1 MILARPRARS
11 MTKIDSKNSLYAHRY
26 FTEQLVDVFK
36 KLPWESD
43 LNHEFSSLLI
53 RRLKNKSGFL
63 TQSTTSWDLLQN
75 ENHEVTTMSRPSC
88 RRASAGNKPNAQ
100 AEQRKPETERWP
112 QDPLERHEAG
122 LSGNQIRA
130 SCTELASRKI
140 KALSRA
146 RPDELGCLGEASTDS
161 ERKTDLGAPA
171 HVKGECGL

>member
-1 MILARPRARS
+1 MLTGISPNNWWTYS
-11 MTKIDSKNSLYAHRY
+11 
-26 FTEQLVDVFK
+26 K

-43 LNHEFSSLLI
+43 FNHEFSSLLI
-53 RRLKNKSGFL
+53 RRFKNKSRFL

-161 ERKTDLGAPA
+161 EKNGSWRTCSREGRMRALTQLAQ
-171 HVKGECGL
+171 KGKQRQKWKNQA